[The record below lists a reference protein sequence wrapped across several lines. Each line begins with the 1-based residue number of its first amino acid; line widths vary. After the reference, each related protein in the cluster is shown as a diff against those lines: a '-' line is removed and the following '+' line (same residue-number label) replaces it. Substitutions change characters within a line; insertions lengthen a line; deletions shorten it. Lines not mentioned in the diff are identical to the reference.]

1 MSRFTKRDAERLAR
15 DAFRRRL
22 KKYPS
27 VEEQKEV
34 EGNSSAPLLGK
45 EDELLSALQDAE
57 TIYDEWRL
65 ILGLLENIRESDERL
80 IQQCKKLAT
89 HLERAMTCLSEMDGF
104 VREEFESLASP
115 SSIEQL
121 KRSLKE
127 ILELAELGATWV
139 PEAKPRPGRPA
150 DIAENDVEM
159 VPLEEFAKAI
169 RKFWVDETG
178 LKFSFDDSRWIKRRS
193 DSSEPTSAA
202 ARLLFSRGQNPR

>member
-1 MSRFTKRDAERLAR
+1 MSKFTKRDAERLAR

-80 IQQCKKLAT
+80 I
-89 HLERAMTCLSEMDGF
+89 
-104 VREEFESLASP
+104 
-115 SSIEQL
+115 
-121 KRSLKE
+121 
-127 ILELAELGATWV
+127 
-139 PEAKPRPGRPA
+139 
-150 DIAENDVEM
+150 
-159 VPLEEFAKAI
+159 
-169 RKFWVDETG
+169 
-178 LKFSFDDSRWIKRRS
+178 
-193 DSSEPTSAA
+193 
-202 ARLLFSRGQNPR
+202 